1 MKLKLGLV
9 TSVIVMFCAVPA
21 QAGYVGNDP
30 INFTDPFG
38 MAACP
43 AGEEN
48 CIDDPETESGTEEQ
62 PITEEERRLD
72 KVVVTARKTKK
83 FSDGSR
89 IRFNRLPEQAF
100 TVTPEG
106 INEVDAYQQ
115 VRQDCDDGSA
125 RVGLRLDLAAFGGNA
140 GGHTHPDGRRTGVS
154 GLPGPEDGG
163 LARALNGTNYVISGR
178 GAFAI
183 DSTAVGFRVRQV
195 AGRGLSGRERR
206 QVQGIVSRY
215 NQHQGGSGVKCTT
228 TVIR

>member
-1 MKLKLGLV
+1 MKLKFVLIYSAAIFTLA
-9 TSVIVMFCAVPA
+9 TPA
-21 QAGYVGNDP
+21 HAGYVGNDP

-43 AGEEN
+43 SGEEN
-48 CIDDPETESGTEEQ
+48 CIDDPETETGTEEQ
-62 PITEEERRLD
+62 PITDEERRLD
-72 KVVVTARKTKK
+72 TVVVTARRTKK
-83 FSDGSR
+83 YSDGSR
-89 IRFNRLPEQAF
+89 IRLNRLPEQAF
-100 TVTPEG
+100 TVTEDGVNPIE
-106 INEVDAYQQ
+106 AYQQ
-115 VRQDCDDGSA
+115 VRQDCEDGSA

-140 GGHTHPDGRRTGVS
+140 GGHTHPDRRTGVS

-163 LARALNGTNYVISGR
+163 LARALGGSNYVISGR